1 MEERYFGRGMITG
14 VAKLEVN
21 DAVLL
26 RYLLGALP
34 VDEAEPIEEASI
46 IDEDI
51 AARLNA
57 MECDLVDSYVRGEL
71 EGSNL
76 AKFQSWYLSSPLRA
90 QKVEAAKAILSI
102 VEPPKDVP
110 APAPSAAKTE
120 VKLAPIATTQ
130 PAAPAPKVA
139 QALSYGKASAAASSV
154 GLRFGKFRAW
164 PMLGFAAVAAVLILI
179 VAVGFLTSRNKRLRN
194 EVAETKKETTE
205 LAAKL
210 NEEHAAAN
218 ANANGQK
225 TGAPDNLAHGLDNV
239 ATVTMFLPSPT
250 RGSSTVPTLN
260 VPTGTGLVVL
270 SLGLGSNNED
280 SYRAQLMDPATQKV
294 LWHSG
299 VLRPGSDGTYVS
311 VTVPAPMLRSKVYLL
326 QLTHDAA
333 NGRSELLTSY
343 PFRAEVK

>member
-1 MEERYFGRGMITG
+1 MMT
-14 VAKLEVN
+14 VLAKLEPN

-46 IDEDI
+46 VDENL

-71 EGSNL
+71 EGPNL

-90 QKVEAAKAILSI
+90 QKVEAAKAIMLI
-102 VEPPKDVP
+102 IDAPEGVR
-110 APAPSAAKTE
+110 APAKPEVKPALEANRPAAAK
-120 VKLAPIATTQ
+120 VAP
-130 PAAPAPKVA
+130 
-139 QALSYGKASAAASSV
+139 ALSYGKSSAGARSG
-154 GLRFGKFRAW
+154 GLHFGMFRAW
-164 PMLGFAAVAAVLILI
+164 PMLAIAAAAAVLILI

-205 LAAKL
+205 LTAKL

-218 ANANGQK
+218 SNAQNS
-225 TGAPDNLAHGLDNV
+225 GATDNLAHGLDNV
-239 ATVTMFLPSPT
+239 ATVTMFLPFPT
-250 RGSSTVPTLN
+250 RGASTVPTVK
-260 VPTGTGLVVL
+260 VPPGTGLVVL
-270 SLGLGSNNED
+270 SLGLGANDED

-311 VTVPAPMLRSKVYLL
+311 VTVPAPVLRSKVYLV
-326 QLTHDAA
+326 QLTHDVA
-333 NGRSELLTSY
+333 NGRSELLASY
-343 PFRAEVK
+343 PFRAEVM

>member
-1 MEERYFGRGMITG
+1 MT
-14 VAKLEVN
+14 VLAKLEPN

-46 IDEDI
+46 VDENL

-71 EGSNL
+71 EGPNL

-90 QKVEAAKAILSI
+90 QKVEAAKAIMLI
-102 VEPPKDVP
+102 IDTPEGVR
-110 APAPSAAKTE
+110 APAKPEVKPALEANRPAAAK
-120 VKLAPIATTQ
+120 VAP
-130 PAAPAPKVA
+130 
-139 QALSYGKASAAASSV
+139 ALSYGKSSAGARSG
-154 GLRFGKFRAW
+154 GLHFGMFRAW
-164 PMLGFAAVAAVLILI
+164 PMLAIAAAAAVLILI

-205 LAAKL
+205 LTAKL

-218 ANANGQK
+218 SNAQK
-225 TGAPDNLAHGLDNV
+225 SGATDNLAHGLDNV
-239 ATVTMFLPSPT
+239 ATVTMFLPFPT
-250 RGSSTVPTLN
+250 RGAGTVPTVK
-260 VPTGTGLVVL
+260 VPAGTGLVVL
-270 SLGLGSNNED
+270 SLGLGANDED

-311 VTVPAPMLRSKVYLL
+311 VTVPAPVLRSKVYLV
-326 QLTHDAA
+326 QLTHDVA
-333 NGRSELLTSY
+333 NGRSELLASY
-343 PFRAEVK
+343 PFRAEVM

>member
-1 MEERYFGRGMITG
+1 MIAG
-14 VAKLEVN
+14 VAKLEVD

-34 VDEAEPIEEASI
+34 VDEAAPVEEASI
-46 IDEDI
+46 IDDDL

-57 MECDLVDSYVRGEL
+57 IECDLVDSYVRGEL
-71 EGSNL
+71 EGANL

-90 QKVEAAKAILSI
+90 QKVEAAKAILLI
-102 VEPPKDVP
+102 VEPLKDVP
-110 APAPSAAKTE
+110 APTPSVAKEAVKPAA
-120 VKLAPIATTQ
+120 IATTQ
-130 PAAPAPKVA
+130 PAPAAKVA
-139 QALSYGKASAAASSV
+139 APLSYGKSSAAASSG
-154 GLRFGKFRAW
+154 GLRLGTFRAW
-164 PMLGFAAVAAVLILI
+164 PMLGIAAAGAVLILI
-179 VAVGFLTSRNKRLRN
+179 IAVGFLTSRNKRLRN

-205 LAAKL
+205 LTAQL

-218 ANANGQK
+218 SNAQKNG
-225 TGAPDNLAHGLDNV
+225 AADNLAHGLDNV

-250 RGSSTVPTLN
+250 RGGSTVPTVN
-260 VPTGTGLVVL
+260 IPAGTGLVVL
-270 SLGLGSNNED
+270 SLGLGANNED

-299 VLRPGSDGTYVS
+299 ILRPGSDGTYVS
-311 VTVPAPMLRSKVYLL
+311 VTVPAPVLRSKVYLL

-333 NGRSELLTSY
+333 NGRSELLASY

>member
-1 MEERYFGRGMITG
+1 MMSSPE
-14 VAKLEVN
+14 KLGPS

-46 IDEDI
+46 VDEDL

-71 EGSNL
+71 EGANL
-76 AKFQSWYLSSPLRA
+76 AKFQSWYLSSPLRV
-90 QKVEAAKAILSI
+90 QKVEAAKAIMVITDAAAEGSPVSKAAEVKPP
-102 VEPPKDVP
+102 VETKR
-110 APAPSAAKTE
+110 APAASAAPT
-120 VKLAPIATTQ
+120 
-130 PAAPAPKVA
+130 
-139 QALSYGKASAAASSV
+139 LSYGGRPTAAGSG
-154 GLRFGKFRAW
+154 GLRFGMFRAW
-164 PMLGFAAVAAVLILI
+164 PMLGFAAALLILI

-205 LAAKL
+205 LTAKL

-218 ANANGQK
+218 GDGQK
-225 TGAPDNLAHGLDNV
+225 GGAPGSLAHGLDNV

-250 RGSSTVPTLN
+250 RGASTVPTVK
-260 VPTGTGLVVL
+260 VPAGTGLVVL

-311 VTVPAPMLRSKVYLL
+311 VTVPAPMLRSKIYLL
-326 QLTHDAA
+326 QLMHDAG
-333 NGRSELLTSY
+333 NGSSELLASY
-343 PFRAEVK
+343 PFQAQVK

>member
-1 MEERYFGRGMITG
+1 MAG
-14 VAKLEVN
+14 VAKLEVA
-21 DAVLL
+21 DAMLL

-46 IDEDI
+46 VDGNL

-57 MECDLVDSYVRGEL
+57 LECDLVDGYVRGEL
-71 EGSNL
+71 EGPNL
-76 AKFQSWYLSSPLRA
+76 TRFQSWYLSSPLRA
-90 QKVEAAKAILSI
+90 EKVEVAKAILLI
-102 VEPPKDVP
+102 VDSPEPVRAREDLAAPAKPEVKPAIETKGSP
-110 APAPSAAKTE
+110 APAAK
-120 VKLAPIATTQ
+120 
-130 PAAPAPKVA
+130 AAP
-139 QALSYGKASAAASSV
+139 ALSYGKASAGPSS
-154 GLRFGKFRAW
+154 GGFRFGKFRAW

-311 VTVPAPMLRSKVYLL
+311 VTVPAPVLRSKVYLL

>member
-1 MEERYFGRGMITG
+1 MMPSSQKFEPS
-14 VAKLEVN
+14 

-34 VDEAEPIEEASI
+34 VDEAEPVEEASI
-46 IDEDI
+46 VNEDL
-51 AARLNA
+51 AVRLNA

-71 EGSNL
+71 DGANL

-90 QKVEAAKAILSI
+90 RRVEIAKAFLRNADT
-102 VEPPKDVP
+102 VEQEFVGTV
-110 APAPSAAKTE
+110 TE
-120 VKLAPIATTQ
+120 VRSPIDQISTSVNSAP
-130 PAAPAPKVA
+130 
-139 QALSYGKASAAASSV
+139 ALSYGARKTAPSSK
-154 GLRFGKFRAW
+154 GMHFGMFRAW
-164 PMLGFAAVAAVLILI
+164 PMLGFAAAVLILI

-205 LAAKL
+205 LTAKL

-218 ANANGQK
+218 AGGQK
-225 TGAPDNLAHGLDNV
+225 GGAPENLAHGLDNV

-250 RGSSTVPTLN
+250 RGASTVPTVKL
-260 VPTGTGLVVL
+260 PAGTGLVVL

-311 VTVPAPMLRSKVYLL
+311 VTVPAPVLQSKMYLL
-326 QLTHDAA
+326 QLMHDAA
-333 NGRSELLTSY
+333 NGGAELLASY

>member
-1 MEERYFGRGMITG
+1 MMT
-14 VAKLEVN
+14 VLAKLEPN

-46 IDEDI
+46 VDENL

-71 EGSNL
+71 EGPNL

-90 QKVEAAKAILSI
+90 QKVEAAKAIMLI
-102 VEPPKDVP
+102 IDAPEGVR
-110 APAPSAAKTE
+110 APAKPEVKPALEANRPAAAK
-120 VKLAPIATTQ
+120 VAP
-130 PAAPAPKVA
+130 
-139 QALSYGKASAAASSV
+139 ALSYGKSSAGARSG
-154 GLRFGKFRAW
+154 GLHFGMFRAW
-164 PMLGFAAVAAVLILI
+164 PMLAIAAAAAVLILI

-205 LAAKL
+205 LTAKL

-218 ANANGQK
+218 SNAQK
-225 TGAPDNLAHGLDNV
+225 NGAPDNLAHGLDNV
-239 ATVTMFLPSPT
+239 ATVTMFLPFPT
-250 RGSSTVPTLN
+250 RGASTVPTVK
-260 VPTGTGLVVL
+260 VPAGTGLVVL
-270 SLGLGSNNED
+270 SLGLGANDED

-311 VTVPAPMLRSKVYLL
+311 VTVPAPVLRSKVYLV
-326 QLTHDAA
+326 QLTHDVA
-333 NGRSELLTSY
+333 NGRSELLASY
-343 PFRAEVK
+343 PFRAEVM

>member
-1 MEERYFGRGMITG
+1 MMAG
-14 VAKLEVN
+14 VAKLEVA
-21 DAVLL
+21 DAMLL

-46 IDEDI
+46 VDGNL

-57 MECDLVDSYVRGEL
+57 LECDLVDGYVRGEL
-71 EGSNL
+71 EGPNL
-76 AKFQSWYLSSPLRA
+76 TRFQSWYLSSPLRA
-90 QKVEAAKAILSI
+90 EKVEVAKAILLI
-102 VEPPKDVP
+102 VDSPEHVRAREELAAPAKPEVKPAIETKESP
-110 APAPSAAKTE
+110 APAAK
-120 VKLAPIATTQ
+120 
-130 PAAPAPKVA
+130 AAP
-139 QALSYGKASAAASSV
+139 ALSYGKASAGPSS
-154 GLRFGKFRAW
+154 GGFHFGTFRAW
-164 PMLGFAAVAAVLILI
+164 PMLGIIGAAAVLILI

-218 ANANGQK
+218 SSAQK
-225 TGAPDNLAHGLDNV
+225 SGATDNLAHGLDNV

-250 RGSSTVPTLN
+250 RGASTIPTAN
-260 VPTGTGLVVL
+260 IPTGTGLVVL

-311 VTVPAPMLRSKVYLL
+311 VTVPAPVLRSKVYLL
-326 QLTHDAA
+326 QLTHDVA
-333 NGRSELLTSY
+333 NGRSELLASY